1 MATASL
7 PRHRALS
14 LVGLLLAILAA
25 LLAFVL
31 SGGERA
37 HFACAPIAPRV
48 AETPS
53 EAPVEPELDRVAL
66 AEPPAEV
73 EVEVPEPEAA
83 RAAVQRASATVS
95 GRVVDRATNEPVPF
109 VEVLLACGGLSA
121 RASTD
126 ASGAFASI
134 AQFPSGR
141 LSAGVVDDGVP
152 VERFDTEF
160 DAALGLREWLLD
172 VPIGPTYP
180 ISAIDGALVDAGA
193 WTAELFES
201 TLDDETAGEIDVRPD
216 ALEVFAPSPRTPDRA
231 WSPRTMRMAAV
242 PFVRWPKREHE
253 PDRRYRA
260 TLVLRSKTLF
270 ARAETRVLSTVG
282 VQRALSP
289 NSEPRAAV
297 VGEFDRRGRP
307 SVGVAVPLRVVL
319 FRARVG
325 GERSAGP
332 ETVLEA
338 IGDAA
343 GFAFDDVPPGNWSI
357 VAWGPNASS
366 ARGSVRVTRGD
377 IYHVKSMSL
386 DVADDARARA
396 AAERA
401 GASSEPILDGTDT
414 SQLFVLAPSSALGVI
429 RALVARADR
438 PSRDLYALQDHARGR
453 VDVRGVGIG
462 EGSALGTSRR
472 NVGKIV
478 GRVDDID
485 FDPSRRERCR
495 IDVFRGAGEAP
506 IGGAVAFGPVG
517 SMFTHRELDGDG
529 SFTLAR
535 SADVHWSAWADGCA
549 PRFGDERDLRA
560 IDPRIAN
567 GASLTAEA
575 RLQPGWGAQLLLRRG
590 DPAEIEADPWPW
602 RAGGSVHDRA
612 ILAALAAPP
621 VPGVRCLV
629 DGFGDA
635 ASDENGE
642 VQLATS
648 AMPVRLALRA
658 EGWRLVALDAIEGPG
673 VRYVVWLK
681 PLR

>member
-1 MATASL
+1 MATASV

-37 HFACAPIAPRV
+37 NLACAPIAPQT

-53 EAPVEPELDRVAL
+53 AVPAEPKLDRVAL
-66 AEPPAEV
+66 AEPPVEAEL
-73 EVEVPEPEAA
+73 PKPEAV
-83 RAAVQRASATVS
+83 RAVVERASATVS
-95 GRVVDRATNEPVPF
+95 GRVLDRATNEPVPF
-109 VEVLLACGGLSA
+109 VEVLLACGGVSA

-126 ASGAFASI
+126 AAGAFASSVE
-134 AQFPSGR
+134 FPSGR

-152 VERFDTEF
+152 VERFDTQF
-160 DAALGLREWLLD
+160 DAALGMREWLLD

-216 ALEVFAPSPRTPDRA
+216 ALEVFAPPPRTPDRA

-282 VQRALSP
+282 VQRALAPS
-289 NSEPRAAV
+289 SEPRATV

-307 SVGVAVPLRVVL
+307 NGGVALPLRVVL
-319 FRARVG
+319 FQARVG
-325 GERSAGP
+325 GERSAGSS
-332 ETVLEA
+332 TVLEVN
-338 IGDAA
+338 GSAA

-366 ARGSVRVTRGD
+366 ARGNVRVTRGD
-377 IYHVKSMSL
+377 LYHVKSMPL

-401 GASSEPILDGTDT
+401 GAGSEPLFDGVNT
-414 SQLFVLAPSSALGVI
+414 SQLLLLAPSRAHGAT
-429 RALVARADR
+429 RALVARVDR
-438 PSRDLYALQDHARGR
+438 LAQDFYAMQDHARGR
-453 VDVRGVGIG
+453 LDLRGVGIG
-462 EGSALGTSRR
+462 EGSALGTSQR
-472 NVGKIV
+472 NVGKIA
-478 GRVDDID
+478 GRVDEID

-495 IDVFRGAGEAP
+495 IDVYRGAAEAR
-506 IGGAVAFGPVG
+506 IGGAVAFGPAG
-517 SMFTHRELDGDG
+517 SMFTLRELDGDG

-535 SADVHWSAWADGCA
+535 NGEVRWSAWAGGCA

-567 GASLTAEA
+567 GASKAAEV

-590 DPAEIEADPWPW
+590 DPTEIEADPWPW
-602 RAGGSVHDRA
+602 RAGGGVNDRA
-612 ILAALAAPP
+612 VLAALAAPP
-621 VPGVRCLV
+621 VPGVRCQV

-642 VQLATS
+642 VQLTTS
-648 AMPVRLALRA
+648 AMPVRLTLRA
-658 EGWRLVALDAIEGPG
+658 EGWRLVALDALEGPG